1 MYLPGD
7 PGGITGAYWDVAS
20 CLEPLLPT
28 EGTLGIMGLGGGT
41 AAVVRTLVS
50 SLGLKPRWSVLWWSV
65 CVIGSVAALGNHSP
79 SLISPTLSLSLSPLR
94 QRCALSATRTHQLAM
109 ADASTDERLT

>member
-1 MYLPGD
+1 MYASTGGVPCECSVYLPGD

-50 SLGLKPRWSVLWWSV
+50 SL
-65 CVIGSVAALGNHSP
+65 
-79 SLISPTLSLSLSPLR
+79 
-94 QRCALSATRTHQLAM
+94 
-109 ADASTDERLT
+109 